1 MVVNINRQKLGIED
15 LTFGVGTETQ
25 TRQGQQVEI
34 TQINAANLPFSAS
47 QTLQE
52 VLDTNYPSVDIVG
65 DNIISVNT
73 VAGNIVSVNIVSD
86 NKDIIRAVY
95 SILNYIALTGSNIG
109 AVTTVAND
117 LSEPVSEINTVANN
131 MGTLDII
138 GSDLSGSCISEIQD
152 NGSVSDPVTQ
162 GTCEGSVIEI
172 VAESIEDVQTLAAL
186 EEQIIY
192 LAEHWNEKQDYNEN
206 ILIDED
212 GFSLD
217 LGSL

>member
-52 VLDTNYPSVDIVG
+52 VLDTNYPSVEIVG
-65 DNIISVNT
+65 E
-73 VAGNIVSVNIVSD
+73 
-86 NKDIIRAVY
+86 
-95 SILNYIALTGSNIG
+95 NIG
-109 AVTTVAND
+109 AVVTIAND
-117 LSEPVSEINTVANN
+117 ILEPTSEINVVANN

-152 NGSVSDPVTQ
+152 NGSIVDPVTQ

-192 LAEHWNEKQDYNEN
+192 LAEHWNEKQDYNAN
-206 ILIDED
+206 TMIDED

-217 LGSL
+217 LGAL